1 MLWLGLAMKFF
12 DCNISFG
19 TSMLRPIRF
28 AETAKELLDEMDY
41 FGISE
46 ALVRHARQ
54 RDDSPTVGNEILLKQ
69 IEGFNR
75 LHGTLAILPLQTGEL
90 GSVETILERMRAN
103 QIRAFCAYPA
113 EHRYLMTRIS
123 LGPLYD
129 LMVERSIPLFIEV
142 NESCEGL
149 TGWHLIET
157 ILADVPDLTL
167 VVAEHGS
174 WGQDRFF
181 RPLVEKYENLYLD
194 VSRYELDGGIR
205 ELCKKYGAQR
215 LLFGTGFPRWNP
227 GGPILMVA
235 QADITT
241 KERKMIASGNIER
254 ILKRVRL

>member
-1 MLWLGLAMKFF
+1 MKFF

-41 FGISE
+41 YGISE

-54 RDDSPTVGNEILLKQ
+54 RDDSPTVGNEILLKE

-90 GSVETILERMRAN
+90 GSVETILERMRIN
-103 QIRAFCAYPA
+103 RIRAFCAYPA
-113 EHRYLMTRIS
+113 EHRYLMTRIT